1 MRYVAAL
8 CLLAAPAGLAE
19 AGVSL
24 SEARKSLLRG
34 YYAEA
39 REQYIELA
47 KNPKERVAAAIGL
60 SQALQ
65 SAGAYDRAL
74 TVAEMALKEAPKE
87 AGLLARRAELLH
99 LRGRW
104 DEAEK
109 SARAALSA
117 NDNNFVAHW
126 VLGQVL
132 RDRGNWEKAD
142 EEFRWFIRT
151 YSARDN
157 DDRPI
162 TDPDQLLLVGLAAL
176 ERARF
181 HHLDDQFQF
190 VLVEIFGEI
199 AKKDKDYWPAE
210 YEAGK
215 LYLEKHNKAAAFRA
229 LERAQTINSR
239 AAEVLVAQGQL
250 ALAGFEM
257 QQAEN
262 YAERALKI
270 NPSLIT
276 ALCLRAD
283 VYWFA
288 SEVTT
293 ALKDL
298 EKARVINPRD
308 EQTLGR
314 LAACYFA
321 QKKDD
326 RLQALVKRVRAQNP
340 KPYLFYAVLAERC
353 EERKF
358 YDEAERYYKLATEA
372 RPELPDGLTGLGMLY
387 LRLGREE
394 EAHKLLEKA
403 FKADTFNIRVSNS
416 LKVLEHLAKYETLKT
431 EHFVLRFDAKNDTVL
446 ARYVARQ
453 LEEIYKEL
461 AAKFDYAPK
470 GPILIEIFKK
480 HEMFSGRV
488 VALPDLHTIGACTG
502 PIFAMVSTHDTSKVI
517 GKPFNWNRVIRHE
530 MVHVFNLEQT
540 KFQVPHWLTEGL
552 AVSYEGPR
560 TPPSWN
566 TLLAEKVRAGDL
578 LNLDTILLGFVRP
591 RSPLQWQQ
599 AYLQSH
605 LYVVYLTQTHGKESV
620 GKLLAAFADG
630 LDTAAALEKTLGVKK
645 EAFEKGYRAFL
656 DERVKKIAVTPA
668 EKNMTLRALREAHAK
683 NPDDVDLTARLAERE
698 LKLGRK
704 KEAGQLAD
712 AVLAVKNN
720 HPRAATVKAR
730 LLLDEGD
737 QDLAF
742 SILEAAAKAA
752 GETHDTRPLK
762 LLGKLQMQS
771 KKYEQAARTFERG
784 RELEPNEPSWLG
796 ELAKAYMKTEQR
808 EKLLAIYREVA
819 TMDPDDALPRRRL
832 AQAAADA
839 GNHAEAEHYARMV
852 MEIDVRDAKTQQ
864 ILLQALEAQNKNA
877 EAAELRKIFGR

>member
-1 MRYVAAL
+1 MKHVAAL
-8 CLLAAPAGLAE
+8 CLLAVPVGLAR
-19 AGVSL
+19 ADVTL
-24 SEARKSLLRG
+24 KEARTSLLRG

-47 KNPKERVAAAIGL
+47 RNPKDRTAAAVGL
-60 SQALQ
+60 SRALQ
-65 SAGAYDRAL
+65 SAGEYDRAL
-74 TVAEMALKEAPKE
+74 TVAEAALKEAPKD
-87 AGLLARRAELLH
+87 ADLLARRAEVLF

-104 DEAEK
+104 EEAER

-117 NDNNFVAHW
+117 NENQFNARW
-126 VLGQVL
+126 VLGQLL
-132 RDRGNWEKAD
+132 RDRGDWGKAD

-151 YSARDN
+151 YAARDN

-162 TDPDQLLLVGLAAL
+162 TDSEELHLVGLAAL

-181 HHLDDQFQF
+181 HHLDDQYQF
-190 VLVEIFGEI
+190 VLTEVFG
-199 AKKDKDYWPAE
+199 ATVKKDKDFWPAE

-215 LYLEKHNKAAAFRA
+215 LALEKHNKAAAFRA
-229 LERAQTINSR
+229 LERALTINNR

-262 YAERALKI
+262 LAERALKI
-270 NPSLIT
+270 NSRLIS

-288 SEVTT
+288 GETAA

-298 EKARVINPRD
+298 EKARTVNPRD

-326 RLQALVKRVRAQNP
+326 RLQALIKRVLVQNP
-340 KPYLFYAVLAERC
+340 KPYQFYAVLAERC

-358 YDEAERYYKLATEA
+358 YDEAERYYKLASAA

-387 LRLGREE
+387 MRLGREA
-394 EAHKLLEKA
+394 EALKLLDQS
-403 FKADTFNIRVSNS
+403 FKADTFNVRVSNS
-416 LKVLEHLAKYETLKT
+416 LKVLEHLSKYETLKT
-431 EHFVLRFDAKNDTVL
+431 EHFVLRYDAKNDAIL

-453 LEEIYKEL
+453 LEDIYKEL
-461 AAKFDYAPK
+461 AAKFAYAPK

-480 HEMFSGRV
+480 HEMFSGRI

-540 KFQVPHWLTEGL
+540 KYQVPHWLTEGL
-552 AVSYEGPR
+552 AVAYEGPR

-566 TLLAEKVRAGDL
+566 VLLADKVRAGDL

-605 LYVVYLTQTHGKESV
+605 LYVVYLTQTHGKDSV

-630 LDTAAALEKTLGVKK
+630 LDTNAALPKALGVTK

-656 DERVKKIAVTPA
+656 EERIKKIAVPPV
-668 EKNMTLRALREAHAK
+668 EKRMTLRALRMAHEK
-683 NPDDVDLTARLAERE
+683 NPDDVDLSARLAERE
-698 LKLGRK
+698 LQLGRK
-704 KEAGQLAD
+704 KEAGALAD

-730 LLLDEGD
+730 LLLAEGD
-737 QDLAF
+737 QDLAL
-742 SILEAAAKAA
+742 SLLEAAAKMADQ
-752 GETHDTRPLK
+752 TRDTRPLK
-762 LLGKLQMQS
+762 LLGKLQMQA
-771 KKYEQAARTFERG
+771 KKYEQAAQTFERG
-784 RELEPNEPSWLG
+784 RALEPNEPSWLG
-796 ELAKAYMKTEQR
+796 ELAKAYTKTEQR
-808 EKLLAIYREVA
+808 DKLLEVYREVA
-819 TMDPDDALPRRRL
+819 TMDPDDPLPRRRL
-832 AQAAADA
+832 ARAAADA
-839 GNHAEAEHYARMV
+839 GNHAEAERYARMV
-852 MEIDVRDAKTQQ
+852 MEIDVRDAESQQ

-877 EAAELRKIFGR
+877 EAAELRKVFGR